1 MEKILNC
8 DYIIVAHFLGGISIL
23 TTLHYKTNSTWSKNN
38 NKTLV
43 TLFYH
48 LENDNKDRRED
59 DQSHGDHGRNI
70 ILNR

>member
-1 MEKILNC
+1 MEKDLNC
-8 DYIIVAHFLGGISIL
+8 DYIYSSTFSIL